1 MEKALSLKV
10 SRTSHKMVVSLGF
23 GIPFPTKGKLP
34 FITKHIF
41 ACFVIIIKIL
51 QL

>member
-34 FITKHIF
+34 FITKAHLCIF
-41 ACFVIIIKIL
+41 CDFQNL